1 MVLFDEMGLDSSL
14 LKAAKE
20 LGFQEATPI
29 QEKVIPKML
38 TEKKDL
44 VAQAQ
49 TGTGKT
55 AAFGMP
61 IIQMVDIANK
71 DTQSLVLCPTRE
83 LCVQITSDLKKYATY
98 VDGLRVVP
106 VYGGASIDTQ
116 IRSLKKGGQIVVGTP
131 GRVRDLINRRVLK
144 IQKINWLVLDEADE
158 MLNMG
163 FKEELDAILES
174 TPEGKQTFLFS
185 ATIPKAILR
194 IANNYMHQPDE
205 ISVGTKNAGAE
216 NVKHEYYVAHAR
228 HRYEVL
234 KRIADM
240 NPQIYG
246 IVFCRTRRETKEVAD
261 KFMSDGYNADAL
273 HGDLS
278 QSQRDFVMNRFRNR
292 HLQMLVAT
300 DVAARGLDV
309 NDLTHVINYNLP
321 DDLEVY
327 IHRSGRTGRAGKSGT
342 SITIIHTRENRKIK
356 ELEKIAKKPFT
367 RKMIPGGK
375 EICKKQLFNLVDK
388 VEKVELNDGQIEEFL
403 PEIYKKLEWLSRED
417 LIKHFVSVEFNRF
430 LSYYKN
436 APDLNV
442 EVGSTFEKNKA
453 YEKSKTHEKGKFH
466 EKNKTYEKN
475 KAYEKDKAPERDR
488 DNWRSKKGFSRF
500 YINLGT
506 KHNLSATT
514 LIGLVNEKSR
524 IRNIEIG
531 KIDIMRKFSFF
542 EIEQQHES
550 DVLNAFRE
558 NVEFEG
564 EKVSLEISKPERVK
578 TIAREEFNKNKRP
591 HKKKGKRR
599 KHENEYT
606 F

>member
-1 MVLFDEMGLDSSL
+1 MVLFDEMVLDSSL
-14 LKAAKE
+14 LKAVKE
-20 LGFQEATPI
+20 LGFQEPTPI
-29 QEKVIPKML
+29 QEKVIPKIL
-38 TEKKDL
+38 TDKNDL

-55 AAFGMP
+55 AAFGLP

-83 LCVQITSDLKKYATY
+83 LCVQISSDLKKYSTY
-98 VDGLRVVP
+98 IDGLRVIP
-106 VYGGASIDTQ
+106 VYGGASIETQ

-131 GRVRDLINRRVLK
+131 GRVRDLINRKILK
-144 IQKINWLVLDEADE
+144 IKKISWLVLDEADE

-163 FKEELDAILES
+163 FKEELDAILEG
-174 TPEGKQTFLFS
+174 TPESKRTFLFS
-185 ATIPKAILR
+185 ATMPKAILR
-194 IANNYMHQPDE
+194 IANNYMHQPHE

-216 NVKHEYYVAHAR
+216 NVKHEYYVTHAR

-246 IVFCRTRRETKEVAD
+246 IVFCRTRRETKEIAD

-278 QSQRDFVMNRFRNR
+278 QGQRDFVMGRFRNR
-292 HLQMLVAT
+292 SLQMLVAT

-342 SITIIHTRENRKIK
+342 SISIVHTRENRKIK
-356 ELEKIAKKPFT
+356 DLEKIAKKPFA

-403 PEIYKKLEWLSRED
+403 PEIYKKLEWLSREE

-442 EVGSTFEKNKA
+442 EISNAHGKDKAYEKKKVYEKNKTFENNKTFEKNK
-453 YEKSKTHEKGKFH
+453 TF
-466 EKNKTYEKN
+466 
-475 KAYEKDKAPERDR
+475 DR
-488 DNWRSKKGFSRF
+488 DKGRRTSKKGFTRF
-500 YINLGT
+500 YINLGS
-506 KHNLSATT
+506 KQNLTATR

-531 KIDIMRKFSFF
+531 KIDILRKFSFF
-542 EIEQQHES
+542 EIEKQHET
-550 DVLNAFRE
+550 DVLNAFSG

-564 EKVSLEISKPERVK
+564 ETVTVDISKPETAKDQPRG
-578 TIAREEFNKNKRP
+578 AYNKNKRP
-591 HKKKGKRR
+591 HKKKGKIRR
-599 KHENEYT
+599 HENEYT
-606 F
+606 FG